1 MGGVFSSGSSNYA
14 KQTNLNILK
23 QRVNDINKRTL
34 RTTPNRPLPPASR
47 PLSSAAQRSNGG
59 PAQSGIST
67 SLLGASSSRAA
78 NPSRS
83 ANPRGGGKTRR
94 RRTTRRNT

>member
-47 PLSSAAQRSNGG
+47 PLSS